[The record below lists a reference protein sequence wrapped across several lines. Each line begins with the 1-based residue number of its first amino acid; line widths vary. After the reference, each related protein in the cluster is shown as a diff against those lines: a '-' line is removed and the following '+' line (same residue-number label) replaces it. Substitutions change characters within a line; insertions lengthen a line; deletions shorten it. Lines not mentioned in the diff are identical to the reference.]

1 MADWCCLIVADKA
14 TPESL
19 QQAGANYSNVD
30 ILTVSKQEAMEEIPF
45 VKDIPWNHFGR
56 KNIGYLYAIRNGA
69 EQIWDFD
76 DDNMLLQPIPDYHQ
90 YHSVTTHLPYS
101 SSPLLN
107 LYPTMGASQS
117 PSWPRGFPL
126 LKITANDSLPFLSL
140 PVNIKPRS
148 IGVLQ
153 SLANGDPDVDAIFR
167 MTGKIPFNFSG
178 ERLFLLPKS
187 KFMPFNAQATLFFRD
202 SFWMLFLP
210 VSVHGRVSD
219 IWRSYFSTRL
229 NEWTSSEILFS
240 PPLVTQQRNPHN
252 YLADFSSELDLYMK
266 AEALTSWLQGWAP
279 TSIDFPGAIQDLW
292 IEAFERDLLDSR
304 MSSLSSSG

>member
-1 MADWCCLIVADKA
+1 
-14 TPESL
+14 
-19 QQAGANYSNVD
+19 
-30 ILTVSKQEAMEEIPF
+30 
-45 VKDIPWNHFGR
+45 
-56 KNIGYLYAIRNGA
+56 
-69 EQIWDFD
+69 
-76 DDNMLLQPIPDYHQ
+76 
-90 YHSVTTHLPYS
+90 
-101 SSPLLN
+101 
-107 LYPTMGASQS
+107 
-117 PSWPRGFPL
+117 
-126 LKITANDSLPFLSL
+126 
-140 PVNIKPRS
+140 VNIKPRS

-292 IEAFERDLLDSR
+292 IEAFERDFVGLADVQLVQQWLIELITMGYRFPDADMQERPAAIYGPADCRLDNPVPSFTYKNGSTGDLVCNCNVGNFNNQLITCKNCLLMAYALDRRVLFTPFCRQGDDASCTSFDQ
-304 MSSLSSSG
+304 MFDLSKIRSILPAFALDWTASQNHLTVRVTTPISSGTTTKSR